1 MQLGE
6 VVTRRTFPVRIGAIQ
21 PTGISGRV
29 VDLVIRR
36 PASGRNRMCWAMLV
50 VLIICTPVGAQTPD
64 EHQQHHP
71 AAPSAP
77 PPAPIQP
84 AVPGSPSGP
93 SRQGGEMGGMME
105 GGMGGMMGVP
115 PPKALYPSLMDL
127 PALTPERR
135 QEFERLAG
143 ERMMA
148 GSALMAAA
156 FERLTAATRS
166 GDAAGMQE
174 ANAQIREG
182 LAQFESGL
190 AVRRAITEGR
200 APRDMALDWFRREM
214 NLVPLTNSPPAH
226 GLFGLSWFHYITILI
241 LAAFAVTMVVMYFHK
256 MRRAEALVTRLAGG
270 TGGAG
275 AAIEGPSTSESP
287 AGPAPSPATAAAAAT
302 TEGMPAVSPAVAP
315 SKSNSWTGLLRV
327 ARIFQETS
335 NVKTV
340 RLIDP
345 WFGKLPFAYLP
356 GQFLTVT
363 VAPDDGPIK
372 RSYTISSSPTER
384 DYCEITVKREGQGAV
399 SRFLH
404 DRVHE
409 DDTLQVTAPSGR
421 FTFTGEES
429 TSVVLIS
436 GGVGVTPMM
445 SAARYLTKRSWR
457 HDIYFVYSVREEAD
471 IIFREELEYLQRRYP
486 NLHVIIAVG
495 QNASD
500 ERYVKGRI
508 TREVLAARIPELPT
522 RRVHI
527 CGPPPMMDAVKEMLI
542 GLGVPTDQIRT
553 EVFIGKE
560 TAAQPLATV
569 PAAEAKV
576 AVVTFARS
584 RRTTMMPP
592 TKTVLEASEDV
603 GVSIEYSC
611 RVGICGVCRVKLLS
625 GAVTM
630 EVEDG
635 LEPGDKSKHIILACQ
650 AKSTADLSVDA

>member
-1 MQLGE
+1 MT
-6 VVTRRTFPVRIGAIQ
+6 VAIQ

-29 VDLVIRR
+29 VDLVIRTQ
-36 PASGRNRMCWAMLV
+36 AIGLARMCWATLIVMV
-50 VLIICTPVGAQTPD
+50 VCAPVRAQTPE

-71 AAPSAP
+71 AAPSAT

-84 AVPGSPSGP
+84 AVPSSPLAP
-93 SRQGGEMGGMME
+93 SRQGGEVGGMME
-105 GGMGGMMGVP
+105 HGMGGMMGAP
-115 PPKALYPSLMDL
+115 PSKALYPSLMDL

-135 QEFERLAG
+135 QEFERLAR
-143 ERMMA
+143 ERMIA
-148 GSALMAAA
+148 GSALMSAA
-156 FERLTAATRS
+156 FERLTAATQS
-166 GDAAGMQE
+166 GDAAAMQE
-174 ANAQIREG
+174 ASAQVREG
-182 LAQFESGL
+182 LARFESGL

-200 APRDMALDWFRREM
+200 APRDVALDWFRREM
-214 NLVPLTNSPPAH
+214 NLVPLTNSPPPH
-226 GLFGLSWFHYITILI
+226 GLFGLSWFHYITMLI
-241 LAAFAVTMVVMYFHK
+241 LSAFAVTMVGMYFHK
-256 MRRAEALVTRLAGG
+256 MRRAEALVARLAGG
-270 TGGAG
+270 TSGAA
-275 AAIEGPSTSESP
+275 AAIEGPSMPGSS
-287 AGPAPSPATAAAAAT
+287 AVPAPSPATAVAAPT
-302 TEGMPAVSPAVAP
+302 PERTPAVPPDVTP
-315 SKSNSWTGLLRV
+315 SKPNSWTGLLRV

-335 NVKTV
+335 NVKTF

-345 WFGKLPFAYLP
+345 WFGKLPFGYLP

-363 VAPDDGPIK
+363 VLPDGEPIK

-384 DYCEITVKREGQGAV
+384 DYCEITVKREDQGAV

-429 TSVVLIS
+429 TSVVLIG

-457 HDIYFVYSVREEAD
+457 HDIYFVYSVHEEAD
-471 IIFREELEYLQRRYP
+471 IIFREELEYLRHRYP

-527 CGPPPMMDAVKEMLI
+527 CGPPPMMDAVKGMLV
-542 GLGVPTDQIRT
+542 GLGVPAAQIRT
-553 EVFIGKE
+553 EIFIGKE
-560 TAAQPLATV
+560 AAAKPLTTV

-584 RRTTMMPP
+584 RRTAMMPP

-603 GVSIEYSC
+603 GVNIEYSC

-630 EVEDG
+630 EVQDG
-635 LEPGDKSKHIILACQ
+635 LEPGDKGNNIILACQ

>member
-1 MQLGE
+1 
-6 VVTRRTFPVRIGAIQ
+6 
-21 PTGISGRV
+21 
-29 VDLVIRR
+29 
-36 PASGRNRMCWAMLV
+36 
-50 VLIICTPVGAQTPD
+50 
-64 EHQQHHP
+64 
-71 AAPSAP
+71 
-77 PPAPIQP
+77 
-84 AVPGSPSGP
+84 
-93 SRQGGEMGGMME
+93 MGGMM
-105 GGMGGMMGVP
+105 GQGMGGMMGAP

-143 ERMMA
+143 ERMIA
-148 GSALMAAA
+148 GSALMSAA
-156 FERLTAATRS
+156 FARLTAATQT
-166 GDAAGMQE
+166 GDAAAMQE
-174 ANAQIREG
+174 ASAQVREG

-226 GLFGLSWFHYITILI
+226 GLFGLSWFHYITMFI

-270 TGGAG
+270 TSGAV
-275 AAIEGPSTSESP
+275 AAIEGPSTSGSS
-287 AGPAPSPATAAAAAT
+287 AVPAPSPATAAAAAT
-302 TEGMPAVSPAVAP
+302 AEGMPAVPPAVDP

-335 NVKTV
+335 NVKTF

-356 GQFLTVT
+356 GQFLTVI

-384 DYCEITVKREGQGAV
+384 DYCEIPVKREDQGAV

-429 TSVVLIS
+429 TSVVLIG

-445 SAARYLTKRSWR
+445 SVARYLTKRSWR
-457 HDIYFVYSVREEAD
+457 HDIYFVYSVHEEAD
-471 IIFREELEYLQRRYP
+471 IIFREELEYLQRRYR
-486 NLHVIIAVG
+486 NLHVIIAAG

-508 TREVLAARIPELPT
+508 TREVLEARIPELLT

-527 CGPPPMMDAVKEMLI
+527 CGPPPMLDAVKGMLI
-542 GLGVPTDQIRT
+542 GLGVPADQIRT

-560 TAAQPLATV
+560 TAAKPLAAV

-584 RRTTMMPP
+584 RRTAMMPP

-603 GVSIEYSC
+603 GVNIEYSC

-635 LEPGDKSKHIILACQ
+635 LEPGDKSNHIILACQ
-650 AKSTADLSVDA
+650 AKSTADLAVDA